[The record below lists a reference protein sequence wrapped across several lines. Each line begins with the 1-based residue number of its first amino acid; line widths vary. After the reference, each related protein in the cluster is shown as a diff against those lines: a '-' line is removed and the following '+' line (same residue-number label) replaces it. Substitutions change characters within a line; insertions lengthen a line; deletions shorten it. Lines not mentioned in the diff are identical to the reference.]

1 MKKFIMALPSFVV
14 SGIVA
19 LPVLTCPA
27 CWPLYAGLLSAS
39 GLGFV
44 NYTPFLLPLTVL
56 LLAVAIIPLAWK
68 MQQRWGSGPLL
79 AGLGGT
85 ALIMF
90 GKFCLGSQPLYYA
103 GIAVLL
109 AASIWNIWPVPETS
123 KSECPTGQSSKD

>member
-1 MKKFIMALPSFVV
+1 MKKIFMALPSFIA
-14 SGIVA
+14 SGVVA

-56 LLAVAIIPLAWK
+56 LLVVAIIPLAWK
-68 MQQRWGSGPLL
+68 MQQRWGSKPLL
-79 AGLGGT
+79 TGLAGT

-103 GIAVLL
+103 GIAILL

-123 KSECPTGQSSKD
+123 KSGCQAARKNAL